1 MKTKLLI
8 LLSFLIVL
16 NSRAQ
21 DSLSYL
27 IIRNAPDGGGREVQN
42 WIRLDDGIIKLYCAG
57 YNENGNFI
65 GNPTAR
71 WM

>member
-1 MKTKLLI
+1 MNTLLF
-8 LLSFLIVL
+8 LLYSFLVVL
-16 NSRAQ
+16 NAGAQ
-21 DSLSYL
+21 DSLSY
-27 IIRNAPDGGGREVQN
+27 IVIRDAPDGGGREVQN